1 MKRVDS
7 HRKYTV
13 LHAAVAAI
21 ASEARRENFGIRR
34 RSTLLRAH
42 RIFLRTLYCQASKR
56 ASEIG
61 GARAGRSR
69 TRAFEREKVAREL
82 ATKASSR
89 LREMHS
95 SRR

>member
-42 RIFLRTLYCQASKR
+42 RIFLRTLYCQAS
-56 ASEIG
+56 
-61 GARAGRSR
+61 ARVKS
-69 TRAFEREKVAREL
+69 VARER
-82 ATKASSR
+82 ADRGRER
-89 LREMHS
+89 LRGKKSLES
-95 SRR
+95 